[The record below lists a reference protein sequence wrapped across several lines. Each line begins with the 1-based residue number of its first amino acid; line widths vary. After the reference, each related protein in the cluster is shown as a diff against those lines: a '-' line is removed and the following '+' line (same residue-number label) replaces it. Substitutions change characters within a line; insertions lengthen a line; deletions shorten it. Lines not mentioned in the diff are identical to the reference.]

1 MSTFD
6 LGILLLSA
14 GTGLTFA
21 AHGAQKVFGWWG
33 GPGMVGW
40 QGAVASM
47 GFRPAPL
54 FAYVSAYVEL
64 IGGLLL
70 AVGLFT
76 PVAAAALVA
85 QSVVIVF
92 QAHWSKGFFNRNGG
106 IEFGMILGIAAAT
119 VALTGPAAVS
129 LDAMLGIG
137 FPSSTRVGLVLLGLV
152 AGSIALAVP
161 RFAAHPPRLHHPR
174 PH

>member
-6 LGILLLSA
+6 LGVLLLSV

-33 GPGMVGW
+33 GPGMAGW

-54 FAYVSAYVEL
+54 FAVVSAYIEL

-70 AVGLFT
+70 AIGLIT

-106 IEFGMILGIAAAT
+106 IEFGMIMGIAAAT
-119 VALTGPAAVS
+119 ALLIGAAAFSV
-129 LDAMLGIG
+129 DAVLGIA
-137 FPSSTRVGLVLLGLV
+137 FAPSTRVALLALGLV
-152 AGSIALAVP
+152 AGAIAMAVP
-161 RFAAHPPRLHHPR
+161 RLVAHPPQLHHPR
-174 PH
+174 TR